1 MGIIEALRM
10 AVDALRAHKTRSS
23 LTLLGMVIGVFAIIV
38 SVTAVEVID
47 VYFKE
52 KLQFLGSSTFS
63 VTRTPMIQTG
73 RTDRSVRN
81 RPPITFEQLGN
92 WRVFLK
98 ASGILKLPRPS
109 DPILPSHFRASFLYP
124 TTWMR

>member
-10 AVDALRAHKTRSS
+10 AVDALRAHKMRSS

-63 VTRTPMIQTG
+63 VTRTPMIQTS
-73 RTDRSVRN
+73 TLDRSLRN
-81 RPPITFEQLGN
+81 RPPITFEQIQ
-92 WRVFLK
+92 RLK
-98 ASGILKLPRPS
+98 SQV
-109 DPILPSHFRASFLYP
+109 ILPVTISTL
-124 TTWMR
+124 